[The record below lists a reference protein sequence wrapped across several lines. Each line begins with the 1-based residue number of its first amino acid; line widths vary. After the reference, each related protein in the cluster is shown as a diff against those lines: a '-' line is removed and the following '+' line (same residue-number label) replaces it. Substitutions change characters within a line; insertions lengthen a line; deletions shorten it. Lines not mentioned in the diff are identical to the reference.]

1 MFSFQSQPLSL
12 SLFLPFPAPPPPA
25 FSGVFPPTTHSG
37 KPTEQDGRR
46 RMGGEN
52 KSGEEEEEKEDGEEE
67 GEEEEGEEDGVR
79 LVLGRTHQRDTS
91 THKGLTHTG

>member
-1 MFSFQSQPLSL
+1 MFSFQSQPL

-25 FSGVFPPTTHSG
+25 FSGVFPPTTHSE
-37 KPTEQDGRR
+37 KPINNTDQDGREEW
-46 RMGGEN
+46 GEN
-52 KSGEEEEEKEDGEEE
+52 NSGEEEEEKEDGEEE
-67 GEEEEGEEDGVR
+67 GEEDGVQ